1 MIEIDKLDEKISF
14 DERRRYSRL
23 PIEINILISTEL
35 SEHTALTHKEERKS
49 KDISD
54 GGICFKTQEGLKPD
68 SLIYLRF
75 SLPDSSKEEITAKG
89 IVKWQRAIVTSSG
102 EKYYE
107 TGLEFEH
114 IEKNAVQRIVKFVK
128 VKEIIIN
135 IVDLHKSFGYEKI
148 LEGVNLKIRRGE
160 TIVVIGCSGCGKT
173 VLLRHIIGLVKPD
186 SGILEVDGI
195 DIAKISDNE
204 LNKIRRKFGMLF
216 QSAALLNSLTVAENI
231 KLGLKAHTNL
241 SEEDMNKIVKNKLG
255 IVGLDGTQNLKPAD
269 LSGGMKKRVGL
280 ARAVSM
286 DPEIMLYDEPTTGLD
301 PVRSDSINKLIL
313 GFENTLNTTSIV
325 ITHDMVSAYQIADR
339 IAMLYNGEIIQVG
352 TVQEI
357 KNTDNPIVKQFIT
370 GSNVGPITDK
380 ETELTI

>member
-1 MIEIDKLDEKISF
+1 MVDLHKLNEKISF
-14 DERRRYSRL
+14 NERRKYSRL

-35 SEHTALTHKEERKS
+35 SEHTAFGRQEERKS
-49 KDISD
+49 KDISG
-54 GGICFKTQEGLKPD
+54 GGICFKTQKGLKLD
-68 SLIYLRF
+68 SLVYLKF
-75 SLPDSSKEEITAKG
+75 SLPDSSKEEIIVKG
-89 IVKWQRAIVTSSG
+89 IVKWQRAMVVSNG

-107 TGLEFEH
+107 IGLEFAQ
-114 IEKNAVQRIVKFVK
+114 IEKNAGQRIVEFVK

-135 IVDLHKSFGYEKI
+135 IVDLRKSFGYEKI
-148 LEGVNLKIRRGE
+148 LKGVNLKIMRGE
-160 TIVVIGCSGCGKT
+160 TIVIIGCSGCGKT

-186 SGILEVDGI
+186 SGILEIDGI

-204 LNKIRRKFGMLF
+204 INRIRRKFGMLF
-216 QSAALLNSLTVAENI
+216 QSAALLNSLTVEENI
-231 KLGLKAHTNL
+231 KLALREHTNL
-241 SEEDMNKIVKNKLG
+241 SEEEMNKIVKNKLE

-313 GFENTLNTTSIV
+313 EFENTLNTTSIV

-339 IAMLYNGEIIQVG
+339 VAMLYNGEIIQVG

-357 KNTDNPIVKQFIT
+357 KNTDNPVVRQFIT

-380 ETELTI
+380 KTA

>member
-1 MIEIDKLDEKISF
+1 MTGINEKISF
-14 DERRRYSRL
+14 HERRRYSRL
-23 PIEINILISTEL
+23 PIEINVLISAEL
-35 SEHTALTHKEERKS
+35 PVHTAFAHQEERKS
-49 KDISD
+49 KDIS
-54 GGICFKTQEGLKPD
+54 GEGICFKTQEQIKTD
-68 SLIYLRF
+68 SLIYLTL
-75 SLPDSSKEEITAKG
+75 SLPDSSKEKISAKG
-89 IVKWQRAIVTSSG
+89 IVKWQRAIVISNG

-107 TGLEFEH
+107 TGLEFAQ
-114 IEKNAVQRIVKFVK
+114 IEKNAKQRIIEFVK

-135 IVDLHKSFGYEKI
+135 IVNLHKSFGDGKI

-160 TIVVIGCSGCGKT
+160 TIVIIGCSGCGKT

-195 DIAKISDNE
+195 NIARISDNE

-241 SEEDMNKIVKNKLG
+241 SEEDMDKIVKNKLG

-339 IAMLYNGEIIQVG
+339 IAMLYNGKIIQVG

-357 KNTDNPIVKQFIT
+357 KNTDDPIVRQFIT

-380 ETELTI
+380 ETKPTI

>member
-1 MIEIDKLDEKISF
+1 MIEIDNLDEKISF
-14 DERRRYSRL
+14 HERRRYSRL
-23 PIEINILISTEL
+23 PIEINVLISTEL
-35 SEHTALTHKEERKS
+35 PEHTAFAHHEERKS
-49 KDISD
+49 KDISSE
-54 GGICFKTQEGLKPD
+54 GICFKTQKQIKAD
-68 SLIYLRF
+68 SMIYLKL
-75 SLPDSSKEEITAKG
+75 SLPDSNKEEISANG
-89 IVKWQRAIVTSSG
+89 IVRWQREIVISNG
-102 EKYYE
+102 AKYYE
-107 TGLEFEH
+107 TGLEFAQ
-114 IEKNAVQRIVKFVK
+114 IEKGARQRIVEFVK
-128 VKEIIIN
+128 AKEIIIN

-148 LEGVNLKIRRGE
+148 LKGVNLKIRRGE
-160 TIVVIGCSGCGKT
+160 TIVIIGCSGCGKT

-186 SGILEVDGI
+186 SGILEIDGI

-216 QSAALLNSLTVAENI
+216 QSAALLNSLTVEENI
-231 KLGLKAHTNL
+231 KLALREHTNL
-241 SEEDMNKIVKNKLG
+241 SEEEMNKIVKNKLE

-286 DPEIMLYDEPTTGLD
+286 NPEIMLYDEPTTGLD

-313 GFENTLNTTSIV
+313 EFENTLNTTSIV

-339 IAMLYNGEIIQVG
+339 VAMLYNGKIIQVG

-357 KNTDNPIVKQFIT
+357 KNTDNPVVRQFIT

-380 ETELTI
+380 KTA